1 MNPLDQRPYF
11 FDEGIRFACTRCG
24 ACCTGAP
31 GVVRVDE
38 PEIAGIAAYLGISA
52 ARVLEDYLYPLG
64 KRTQHQKRTADGSC
78 LFFRD
83 GCRIYP
89 VRPRQCRTFP
99 FWFANLRS
107 QARWEAIRSE
117 CPGIGT
123 GRLYTRADILD
134 ILQQDISKAA
144 GCPFS

>member
-11 FDEGIRFACTRCG
+11 FDDGIRFACRRCG

-52 ARVLEDYLYPLG
+52 AQVVDDCLYPWENG
-64 KRTQHQKRTADGSC
+64 HSIKENRDGSC
-78 LFFRD
+78 LFFEDR
-83 GCRIYP
+83 CRIYP

-107 QARWEAIRSE
+107 EARWNAIRNE

-123 GRLYTRADILD
+123 GRLYTKVDILD
-134 ILQQDISKAA
+134 SLQK
-144 GCPFS
+144 

>member
-1 MNPLDQRPYF
+1 MNSLDQRPYF
-11 FDEGIRFACTRCG
+11 FDDGIRFACRRCG

-38 PEIAGIAAYLGISA
+38 PEIAGIAAYLGIPA
-52 ARVLEDYLYPLG
+52 ARVVEDCLFPWENG
-64 KRTQHQKRTADGSC
+64 HSIKENPDGSC

-107 QARWEAIRSE
+107 QARWESIRSE

-123 GRLYTRADILD
+123 GRLYTKTDILD
-134 ILQQDISKAA
+134 ILSRSCDMSL
-144 GCPFS
+144 

>member
-1 MNPLDQRPYF
+1 MNSLDQRPYF
-11 FDEGIRFACTRCG
+11 FDDGIRFACRRCG

-38 PEIAGIAAYLGISA
+38 PEIAGIAAYLGIPA
-52 ARVLEDYLYPLG
+52 AGVVEDCLFPWENG
-64 KRTQHQKRTADGSC
+64 HSIKENPDGSC

-107 QARWEAIRSE
+107 QARWESIRSE

-123 GRLYTRADILD
+123 GRLYNRDDILD
-134 ILQQDISKAA
+134 ILQNEI
-144 GCPFS
+144 

>member
-1 MNPLDQRPYF
+1 MKSLDQRPYF
-11 FDEGIRFACTRCG
+11 FDDGIRFACRRCG

-38 PEIAGIAAYLGISA
+38 PWENGHSIK
-52 ARVLEDYLYPLG
+52 ENP
-64 KRTQHQKRTADGSC
+64 DGSC

-107 QARWEAIRSE
+107 QARWESIRSE

-123 GRLYTRADILD
+123 GRLYTKTDILD
-134 ILQQDISKAA
+134 ILSRSC
-144 GCPFS
+144 GRSL